1 MKQNLDSLKKEIL
14 DYLEQQNVA
23 IFYGFIADLHEQR
36 LVMWDIENTPDF
48 RAFVT
53 CAQKAGIK
61 MIVVNS
67 RAFRRE
73 MVEDAL
79 AQLEDCDL
87 PREEQRAIERRLKE
101 LRPFEGFTCSVEL
114 VFENQGRFYIYDVRT
129 EWYEEVL
136 DIMDRLDNSV
146 SDGEGGEDEED
157 SSMGG
162 YFSRN

>member
-14 DYLEQQNVA
+14 EYLEGQGVA
-23 IFYGFIADLHEQR
+23 VFYGFVADLHEQR
-36 LVMWDIENTPDF
+36 LVLWDVEQTPDF

-53 CAQKAGIK
+53 CAMRAGIK
-61 MIVVNS
+61 LIIVNS

-73 MVEDAL
+73 MVDDAL

-87 PREEQRAIERRLKE
+87 PRDEQRAIERRLKE

-114 VFENQGRFYIYDVRT
+114 AFEQQGRFYIYDMRT
-129 EWYEEVL
+129 EWYEELL
-136 DIMDRLDNSV
+136 DIMDRLESAIPEME
-146 SDGEGGEDEED
+146 GEDDEED
-157 SSMGG
+157 PSMGG